1 MKLTQLLWLCQTLP
15 EALAVTSLAV
25 VLCKR
30 RLEVKLILQI
40 GVLFAATVYLVRL
53 LPLDF
58 GVHFILLMVILALL
72 LTIQLKIHFSR
83 CLLITL
89 VIGIILAVSETVF
102 IYLFLLLTDTN
113 MDQITLGETI
123 HILIAWPHIIFLLLM
138 ALAINQWRK
147 VHPVREGENYD

>member
-30 RLEVKLILQI
+30 RLEIKPILLIS
-40 GVLFAATVYLVRL
+40 VFFAIIVYLVRL

-58 GVHFILLMVILALL
+58 GVHFIILMIILALL
-72 LTIQLKIHFSR
+72 LTIQLKVHFSR

-102 IYLFLLLTDTN
+102 IYLFSLLTGTN
-113 MDQITLGETI
+113 MDQMTLGGTI
-123 HILIAWPHIIFLLLM
+123 HIMIAWPHIILIFLM
-138 ALAINQWRK
+138 ALAVNRWGK
-147 VHPVREGENYD
+147 VHPAREGKSYG